1 MNDITLKQFMGIVG
15 LAVIVLIILG
25 TTYQAV
31 KTKERVMT
39 NHLLLHQNHA
49 GSIGYSELEQMAPL
63 HSYAYGDALIML
75 EYFDVDEPQ
84 DTYIAHVMTPENG
97 WTHITSNSVEGMF
110 TQVRKILK

>member
-1 MNDITLKQFMGIVG
+1 MMKEFGLPIAMGITAILAIFVI
-15 LAVIVLIILG
+15 AVI
-25 TTYQAV
+25 
-31 KTKERVMT
+31 KTATKPENKVMV

-49 GSIGYSELEQMAPL
+49 GSIAYDELEQMAPL
-63 HSYAYGDALIML
+63 HSYAYGDALLML